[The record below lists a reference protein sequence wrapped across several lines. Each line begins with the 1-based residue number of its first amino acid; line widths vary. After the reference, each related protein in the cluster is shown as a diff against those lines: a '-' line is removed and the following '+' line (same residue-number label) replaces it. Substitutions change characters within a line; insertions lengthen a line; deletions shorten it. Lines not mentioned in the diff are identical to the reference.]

1 MVGRVASR
9 IEERLADRTDGGLRS
24 IVAYERE
31 EFDVVYL
38 RDDVAAQ
45 YTEEAFADA
54 IDGSRL
60 DSLYAP
66 VYGETFADDHGD
78 LVCLVQA
85 FENVVEVNVALD
97 DGVGVAVALDG
108 DATNDLQALVSD
120 VRSAVPTER
129 A

>member
-1 MVGRVASR
+1 MVDRVASD
-9 IEERLADRTDGGLRS
+9 IEERLDDRTNGGLRS

-31 EFDVVYL
+31 ESDVVYL

-45 YTEEAFADA
+45 YTEDEFADA

-66 VYGETFADDHGD
+66 MYEKAFSDGHGD
-78 LVCLVQA
+78 LVCMVQA

-108 DATNDLQALVSD
+108 DATDDIQGIVSD
-120 VRSAVPTER
+120 VRSAVLAER
-129 A
+129 P

>member
-1 MVGRVASR
+1 MASR
-9 IEERLADRTDGGLRS
+9 IEERLETRANGSLRS
-24 IVAYERE
+24 IVAYERGK
-31 EFDVVYL
+31 FDVVYL

-45 YTEEAFADA
+45 YSEDEFADA

-66 VYGETFADDHGD
+66 NYEESFGDDHGD
-78 LVCLVQA
+78 LVCLVQV

-108 DATNDLQALVSD
+108 DATDDLQALVSD

-129 A
+129 T